1 MEGDI
6 LMDDRPLVSIITVTL
21 NIIDND
27 RKEYLDKCV
36 ESVRSQSYPNMEYII
51 QDGESCD
58 GTLELLSCYTGLQV
72 FSEPDGGI
80 DEAYNNA
87 MKHAHGKYVMF
98 LNSDDYFHD
107 DTVVERCVALM
118 EEKKADY
125 LYGKADIIDEKR
137 KVVGTFVP
145 RMENFWRDMPYSHQA
160 FFIRRDVLEKEG
172 NYDASFGIGGD
183 YDLAIRLIL
192 RDYKGVYMDEKISYY
207 RLGGIS
213 SQMKDKQSHQKT
225 LCILAS
231 IMLKFYSLFYKD
243 MELEDCL
250 DIYHF
255 GEKTSAVYPRHFLQK
270 LINFMVGL
278 DLKNFD
284 YNKFIDYVNML
295 SSVNCMDDV
304 KKEKI
309 YLFHF
314 LLIMKIK
321 YTSSRRKYYLFGG
334 IPLFKVTF

>member
-1 MEGDI
+1 MNDN
-6 LMDDRPLVSIITVTL
+6 PLVSIITITL
-21 NIIDND
+21 NIIDNG
-27 RKEYLDKCV
+27 RKEYLDTCM
-36 ESVRSQSYPNMEYII
+36 ESVRCQSYPNIEYII

-58 GTLELLSCYTGLQV
+58 GTLELLSACKGIHV

-98 LNSDDYFHD
+98 LNSDDYFYD
-107 DTVVERCVALM
+107 NTVVEHCVELM
-118 EEKKADY
+118 EAQSADY

-137 KVVGTFVP
+137 QVVGTFVP

-172 NYDASFGIGGD
+172 NYDATFGIGGD

-192 RDYKGVYMDEKISYY
+192 RDYKGVYMDEKISCY

-213 SQMKDKQSHQKT
+213 SQVQDKRSHQKT
-225 LCILAS
+225 LCILSS
-231 IMLKFYSLFYKD
+231 IMLKFYSMFYKD
-243 MELEDCL
+243 MDLEDCL

-255 GEKTSAVYPRHFLQK
+255 GEKTSAVYPRHFLLK

-284 YNKFIDYVNML
+284 YNKFIDYVNGL
-295 SSVNCMDDV
+295 SSLNSMNDIR
-304 KKEKI
+304 KEKI
-309 YLFHF
+309 YEY
-314 LLIMKIK
+314 I
-321 YTSSRRKYYLFGG
+321 R
-334 IPLFKVTF
+334 